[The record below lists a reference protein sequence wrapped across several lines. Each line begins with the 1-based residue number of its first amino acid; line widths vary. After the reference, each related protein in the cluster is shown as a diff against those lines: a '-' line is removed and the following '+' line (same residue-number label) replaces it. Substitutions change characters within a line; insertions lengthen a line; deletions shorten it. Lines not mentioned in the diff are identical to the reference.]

1 MRDLTS
7 ISGMASVDRAALERT
22 EVRRLATIAGVI
34 AVGLFL
40 SLASATPARA
50 GHVGADLDCGGEL
63 QFVVDGRSVPA
74 GFEAPGP
81 WSGLF
86 LLEGTTQVFKAF
98 RIEGWQPQPWVIP
111 ARQPHDLITCT
122 LDVFG
127 KTWTLSG
134 VLGPRRP

>member
-7 ISGMASVDRAALERT
+7 SSGMAPIDEAALERT
-22 EVRRLATIAGVI
+22 EVRRLAIAGVI
-34 AVGLFL
+34 AFGLFL
-40 SLASATPARA
+40 SLASAAPARA
-50 GHVGADLDCGGEL
+50 GHVRAELDCGGDL
-63 QFVVDGRSVPA
+63 SFVVDGRSVPA

-98 RIEGWQPQPWVIP
+98 RIDGWPPQTWAIP
-111 ARQPHDLITCT
+111 SWQRHDLIECT
-122 LDVFG
+122 LVVFG
-127 KTWTLSG
+127 QPWTLSG